1 MTRPSLGITAM
12 ELFACNP
19 FRVLGIAVDTPTA
32 DVTLTYKKLL
42 DMAAKGDT
50 ADYETPYDFDFL
62 PPFSRSEKDLKTAY
76 AKIASNGYRCFAFSD
91 PIFSA
96 SLNIDDVML
105 NLRDISC
112 YDCFLRCYMWLI
124 TKTEILKS
132 LSFGYHF
139 VST

>member
-1 MTRPSLGITAM
+1 MEEDLFMTRPSLGITAM

-91 PIFSA
+91 PIFSQP
-96 SLNIDDVML
+96 
-105 NLRDISC
+105 
-112 YDCFLRCYMWLI
+112 F
-124 TKTEILKS
+124 
-132 LSFGYHF
+132 
-139 VST
+139 

>member
-50 ADYETPYDFDFL
+50 ADYENGL
-62 PPFSRSEKDLKTAY
+62 CKDRQQR
-76 AKIASNGYRCFAFSD
+76 IQ
-91 PIFSA
+91 
-96 SLNIDDVML
+96 ML
-105 NLRDISC
+105 R
-112 YDCFLRCYMWLI
+112 
-124 TKTEILKS
+124 IL
-132 LSFGYHF
+132 
-139 VST
+139 

>member
-62 PPFSRSEKDLKTAY
+62 PPFSRKGSENGLCKDRQQR
-76 AKIASNGYRCFAFSD
+76 IQ
-91 PIFSA
+91 
-96 SLNIDDVML
+96 ML
-105 NLRDISC
+105 R
-112 YDCFLRCYMWLI
+112 
-124 TKTEILKS
+124 IL
-132 LSFGYHF
+132 
-139 VST
+139 

>member
-62 PPFSRSEKDLKTAY
+62 PPLARRGLFSPLLIDTPPFPENIPGSAGRSCGSPPPA
-76 AKIASNGYRCFAFSD
+76 
-91 PIFSA
+91 PP
-96 SLNIDDVML
+96 
-105 NLRDISC
+105 
-112 YDCFLRCYMWLI
+112 
-124 TKTEILKS
+124 
-132 LSFGYHF
+132 
-139 VST
+139 

>member
-62 PPFSRSEKDLKTAY
+62 PPFSRSEKDLKRLMQRSPATDTD
-76 AKIASNGYRCFAFSD
+76 ASH
-91 PIFSA
+91 
-96 SLNIDDVML
+96 SL
-105 NLRDISC
+105 
-112 YDCFLRCYMWLI
+112 
-124 TKTEILKS
+124 ILYFR
-132 LSFGYHF
+132 LP
-139 VST
+139 

>member
-12 ELFACNP
+12 ELFVCNP

-62 PPFSRSEKDLKTAY
+62 PPFSRSEKDLKTLMTLCSTSEISHAMTV
-76 AKIASNGYRCFAFSD
+76 SSD
-91 PIFSA
+91 VICGSSP
-96 SLNIDDVML
+96 M
-105 NLRDISC
+105 
-112 YDCFLRCYMWLI
+112 
-124 TKTEILKS
+124 TEILKS
-132 LSFGYHF
+132 LNFGYHF

>member
-62 PPFSRSEKDLKTAY
+62 PPFSRSEKDE
-76 AKIASNGYRCFAFSD
+76 NGLCKDRQQR
-91 PIFSA
+91 IQ
-96 SLNIDDVML
+96 ML
-105 NLRDISC
+105 R
-112 YDCFLRCYMWLI
+112 
-124 TKTEILKS
+124 IL
-132 LSFGYHF
+132 
-139 VST
+139 

>member
-50 ADYETPYDFDFL
+50 ADRL
-62 PPFSRSEKDLKTAY
+62 P
-76 AKIASNGYRCFAFSD
+76 
-91 PIFSA
+91 
-96 SLNIDDVML
+96 
-105 NLRDISC
+105 
-112 YDCFLRCYMWLI
+112 
-124 TKTEILKS
+124 
-132 LSFGYHF
+132 
-139 VST
+139 